1 MVPDKDR
8 LLAYVKENNMP
19 EFVKIKED
27 IDWSAY
33 KKECEIVDGKVVNTQ
48 TGDLLP
54 DDVITVEDVPGEFDV
69 KL

>member
-1 MVPDKDR
+1 
-8 LLAYVKENNMP
+8 MP

-54 DDVITVEDVPGEFDV
+54 DDVIAVEDVPGEFDV